1 LYIKFAFD
9 TVSVDDFWHSLNS
22 VLLLQG
28 DGTGL
33 TSIFGG
39 PFADENFK
47 LKHCGPGILSMVDT
61 SNHFIS
67 MCDDLF

>member
-1 LYIKFAFD
+1 MTYWVI
-9 TVSVDDFWHSLNS
+9 LNNCD
-22 VLLLQG
+22 VNALLQG

-47 LKHCGPGILSMVDT
+47 LKHTGPGILSMVD
-61 SNHFIS
+61 SQFYRA
-67 MCDDLF
+67 